1 MREREEKT
9 EREKHREEGERESMN
24 FKILTNEKKANVN
37 IFKKQFYLFLAVLVL
52 HCCMWAVSC
61 CGKWALGTWVFV
73 VAVHGLSN

>member
-37 IFKKQFYLFLAVLVL
+37 IFKKQFYLFIFGCAGSSLL
-52 HCCMWAVSC
+52 HVGCLLLWNMGFRHMGFSSC
-61 CGKWALGTWVFV
+61 SAWT
-73 VAVHGLSN
+73 